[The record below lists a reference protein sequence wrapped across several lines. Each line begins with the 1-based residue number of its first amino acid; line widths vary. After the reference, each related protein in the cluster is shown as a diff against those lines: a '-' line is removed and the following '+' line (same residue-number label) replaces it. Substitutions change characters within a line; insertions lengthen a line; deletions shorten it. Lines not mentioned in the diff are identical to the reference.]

1 MPFPACQVG
10 IMCCA
15 VGLQKSK
22 HIHCTQRTYCLM
34 EKRIQRAQFSLTYAR
49 AEDERGFMML
59 NPTRVEKAPK
69 KRTLEEEGKK
79 EKGEGEGDPKTGN
92 PM

>member
-1 MPFPACQVG
+1 
-10 IMCCA
+10 
-15 VGLQKSK
+15 
-22 HIHCTQRTYCLM
+22 M
-34 EKRIQRAQFSLTYAR
+34 EKRIQRAQFSLTCAR

-59 NPTRVEKAPK
+59 NPTQVEKAPK
-69 KRTLEEEGKK
+69 KRTLEEEGK

>member
-1 MPFPACQVG
+1 MV
-10 IMCCA
+10 
-15 VGLQKSK
+15 
-22 HIHCTQRTYCLM
+22 
-34 EKRIQRAQFSLTYAR
+34 
-49 AEDERGFMML
+49 L

-69 KRTLEEEGKK
+69 KRTLEEEGKE